1 MKLFA
6 AGPIVLGTGALAFAA
21 CTVALFAATI
31 GTYPPPTCDEAIYA
45 SSAVALLEQGNFGV
59 TLFPAGD
66 PFLRDKNMVQF
77 GRSYIVSLAAVMRM
91 GGIAWL
97 SARTHAM
104 LGWLLAA
111 GLAAWL
117 GVQLHGRWAGLAV
130 ALLFASNTKVFLTA
144 HLARPESWTAAS
156 ILLAAC
162 AALWLLRARA
172 PHAGAIWLAGALA
185 AWPADF
191 HGLALVFTLG
201 FGVAVTGEMGVRR
214 HAWRSASIYA
224 AGLASGLAM
233 WGWLHWPGSD
243 ARFLQQFTAF
253 NYTPAA
259 AGGAM
264 TGWMANLYSMFA
276 VWGKNIFW
284 TSAGP
289 ISLMEAAL
297 AGFGLVWAWRSG
309 LAAPRMLATTAVVAL
324 LAYGLAVSQRLV
336 QYGVL
341 WSPFWYLLGV
351 GALVAAVNIGG
362 GRFTSALR
370 MLAGTALVVTLLLAQ
385 LFAAGW
391 LSYRYRGG
399 NYRQLEASLRTLVP
413 AGARVLADPVWWWA
427 LRDGRTFLSEEYFI
441 VLLQT
446 QHAAVRDFLGIDSQ
460 LQTTPAL
467 ARTLDLLQPD
477 YVALDN
483 ALACQDGPGEQ
494 ALALQQLVR
503 TRCRPVGTVAG
514 AWLGDAGKSI
524 SQLAQQTTVYACSG

>member
-1 MKLFA
+1 
-6 AGPIVLGTGALAFAA
+6 
-21 CTVALFAATI
+21 
-31 GTYPPPTCDEAIYA
+31 
-45 SSAVALLEQGNFGV
+45 
-59 TLFPAGD
+59 
-66 PFLRDKNMVQF
+66 
-77 GRSYIVSLAAVMRM
+77 
-91 GGIAWL
+91 
-97 SARTHAM
+97 
-104 LGWLLAA
+104 
-111 GLAAWL
+111 
-117 GVQLHGRWAGLAV
+117 
-130 ALLFASNTKVFLTA
+130 
-144 HLARPESWTAAS
+144 
-156 ILLAAC
+156 
-162 AALWLLRARA
+162 
-172 PHAGAIWLAGALA
+172 
-185 AWPADF
+185 
-191 HGLALVFTLG
+191 
-201 FGVAVTGEMGVRR
+201 
-214 HAWRSASIYA
+214 
-224 AGLASGLAM
+224 
-233 WGWLHWPGSD
+233 
-243 ARFLQQFTAF
+243 
-253 NYTPAA
+253 
-259 AGGAM
+259 
-264 TGWMANLYSMFA
+264 
-276 VWGKNIFW
+276 
-284 TSAGP
+284 
-289 ISLMEAAL
+289 
-297 AGFGLVWAWRSG
+297 
-309 LAAPRMLATTAVVAL
+309 VVAL

-362 GRFTSALR
+362 GRFSSALR

-446 QHAAVRDFLGIDSQ
+446 QHAAVRDFLGIGSQ

>member
-1 MKLFA
+1 MKLFTPGSGLLA
-6 AGPIVLGTGALAFAA
+6 SGALAFAA
-21 CTVALFAATI
+21 CTLLLFAATI
-31 GTYPPPTCDEAIYA
+31 GTYPPPTCDESIYA

-77 GRSYIVSLAAVMRM
+77 GRAYIATLAVVLRV

-97 SARTHAM
+97 SARAHAM

-117 GVQLHGRWAGLAV
+117 GVQLHGRWAGFAV
-130 ALLFASNTKVFLTA
+130 ALLFASNTKAFLTA

-162 AALWLLRARA
+162 AVLWLLRARA
-172 PHAGAIWLAGALA
+172 PHAAGLWVAGALA

-201 FGVAVTGEMGVRR
+201 FGVAVTVEVGSRR
-214 HAWRSASIYA
+214 RAWRSAIIYA
-224 AGLASGLAM
+224 GGLASGLAM

-243 ARFLQQFTAF
+243 PRFMQQLTAF

-259 AGGAM
+259 AGGAIAASI
-264 TGWMANLYSMFA
+264 ANLSSLA
-276 VWGKNIFW
+276 AWGRSVFW

-289 ISLMEAAL
+289 ISLVEAAL
-297 AGFGLVWAWRSG
+297 AVIGLAWAWRSG
-309 LAAPRMLATTAVVAL
+309 SAAQRVLATTAVIAMLV
-324 LAYGLAVSQRLV
+324 YGLAVSQRLV

-351 GALVAAVNIGG
+351 GALVDAANSVGV
-362 GRFTSALR
+362 RFPVEQR
-370 MLAGTALVVTLLLAQ
+370 VIAGTTLVVTLLLAQ
-385 LFAAGW
+385 LFAAVW

-399 NYRQLEASLRTLVP
+399 NYRELESKLRALVP

-441 VLLQT
+441 VTLQT
-446 QHAAVRDFLGIDSQ
+446 QHAAVRDFLGTDSQ

-467 ARTLDLLQPD
+467 VRTLELLRPD

-494 ALALQQLVR
+494 ARALLELVR
-503 TRCRPVGTVAG
+503 ARCRPAGTIAG
-514 AWLGDAGKSI
+514 AWLGDTGKSI